1 MAMKFKA
8 DIKATATSDFWYD
21 LFEGG
26 YLKPERF
33 LADPE
38 EAKRLEEA
46 RQLLMEYKREL
57 MDSELVEDM

>member
-1 MAMKFKA
+1 MTMKFKA
-8 DIKATATSDFWYD
+8 DAEQTATSDFWYD

-26 YLKPERF
+26 YLKPEKF
-33 LADPE
+33 IEDPE
-38 EAKRLEEA
+38 EVERLENA

>member
-1 MAMKFKA
+1 MSMKFKA
-8 DIKATATSDFWYD
+8 DAEATATCDFWYD

-26 YLKPERF
+26 YLRPEKF